1 MNRKLLQAIPIV
13 LAMVI
18 MLILATPTVLS
29 LIMGGMIVFAG
40 QALRVWASGH
50 LVRNEEVTTS
60 GPYAYLRD
68 PLYLGRLL
76 LLVGF
81 CVAAWGYNW
90 IILILGLGVFF
101 FNYMPRKYRK
111 EMARLEKIFGEDY
124 RDYASSVRGLL
135 PRATVS
141 RGEFPE
147 MELVENDAIRC
158 CQKPEVGNP
167 RNNHEQTEQQ
177 KPLPRRCIVGCGGRC

>member
-135 PRATVS
+135 PRLTPYPKARKRPWRFDLFWSVNREKYFLLGTIV
-141 RGEFPE
+141 FFL
-147 MELVENDAIRC
+147 LV
-158 CQKPEVGNP
+158 VG
-167 RNNHEQTEQQ
+167 RYWYS
-177 KPLPRRCIVGCGGRC
+177 